1 MHIIFLSAQKEEDID
16 LEEFLTDSYTRRMK
30 EVNKRAGN
38 DTGVLKGLHSEA
50 KSGGG
55 VGTSEIYRFQGFLGP
70 KGC

>member
-1 MHIIFLSAQKEEDID
+1 MFTMHIIFLSAQKEEDID

-50 KSGGG
+50 
-55 VGTSEIYRFQGFLGP
+55 
-70 KGC
+70 